1 MSLRFRLGLLLL
13 GSLTLLAC
21 PKGPEGGG
29 DAGVQEQP
37 TELQILTISDWHGQI
52 DPLSVSTPTGN
63 VDMGGAAVLS
73 SYFKA
78 ERLRHPNTL
87 TFTAGDAFGASLP
100 LASFFNEKPAV
111 EALNAMSITAD
122 TFGNHNFDKGVA
134 HLQTMINQAQYK
146 FVSTNIKNVS
156 TALTGVITPFHI
168 VEVGGLK
175 VGIIGIT
182 NPDAPTLVFPGS
194 FGAMEVM
201 SMAESIAAAKTA
213 AAQARAAG
221 AQVLVALCHLGA
233 TFVDPAG
240 NPSGP
245 LLDFAAGVNE
255 FNVIVG
261 DHTDTRVAKFVNG
274 AAVVENQSKGR
285 TYAKI
290 LLKVWPKT
298 GVIANSDVSFVDP
311 LKSGVTADAT
321 VEAAMA
327 PYRTQLSMQLDR
339 GIGTTTDV
347 FVRNGTIERTQE
359 MPIGD
364 LLADAIRNRYGTQLA
379 LINSGGIRQPLPSS
393 YAPAD
398 KSLRRTASG
407 YSDAGPPYDL
417 VAGDPYAVLPFGNS
431 VVTRTVTGNQ
441 LFAMLE
447 NGLSLAPASNGKF
460 PQISG
465 FKVIYDATQD
475 AGTRV
480 QSITLDDATV
490 VGRDNTTYTLATVDF
505 VNAGGDGYTMLV
517 DGQGVTREPMAEVL
531 MGAISDAGT
540 ISPALYTGRIVRV
553 P

>member
-52 DPLSVSTPTGN
+52 DPLSVSTPAGN

-87 TFTAGDAFGASLP
+87 LFTAGDAFGASPP

-111 EALNAMSITAD
+111 EALNAMGIAAD
-122 TFGNHNFDKGVA
+122 TFGNHNFDKGIS
-134 HLQTMINQAQYK
+134 HLQQMINLAQYK
-146 FVSTNIKNVS
+146 FVSTNIKNVGMG
-156 TALTGVITPFHI
+156 LTGVISPYHM
-168 VEVGGLK
+168 VEIGGLK

-194 FGAMEVM
+194 FGPLEVM
-201 SMAESIAAAKTA
+201 TMSESIAAAKAA

-233 TFVDPAG
+233 TYVDPAG

-255 FNVIVG
+255 FNIIVG

-290 LLKVWPKT
+290 ILKVRPKT
-298 GVIANSDVSFVDP
+298 GEIVSTDVSFVDP
-311 LKSGVTADAT
+311 LRSAVTADAT

-339 GIGTTTDV
+339 VIGTATDV

-364 LLADAIRNRYGTQLA
+364 LLADAIRNRYGTQIA

-398 KSLRRTASG
+398 KSLRRTTAG

-431 VVTRTVTGNQ
+431 VITRTVTGNQ
-441 LFAMLE
+441 LWAMLE
-447 NGLSLAPASNGKF
+447 NGLGSAPASAGKF

-465 FKVIYDATQD
+465 FKVTYSVSQA

-480 QSITLDDATV
+480 QSITLDDGAS

-505 VNAGGDGYTMLV
+505 VNAGGDGYTMLA
-517 DGQGVTREPMAEVL
+517 DGQGTTRESIAEVL

-540 ISPALYTGRIVRV
+540 ISPALYSGRITQT